1 MLYVSAASLPGWQ
14 PYPTFVAFALPTGP
28 FRCRTALDM
37 KASVNIALSVD
48 GFIATKDGGVDWL
61 NEQPTIEGEDFGF
74 QAFLDS
80 VDVLIMGRKS
90 FEKVLS
96 FGKDAWVYGDK
107 RVAVMSRQSSV
118 DIPQHLEKSVSAS
131 SLEPKALLE
140 ALETQG
146 FTHAYIDGGYTIR
159 QFLKAG
165 LIHRVHL
172 TTVPLILGEG
182 IPLFSDQGRLN
193 LSLIDTKCWSNGM
206 VQSVYDVVY

>member
-1 MLYVSAASLPGWQ
+1 MYLSAASLSAWQ
-14 PYPTFVAFALPTGP
+14 PCPAFVVFALPTRL

-48 GFIATKDGGVDWL
+48 GFIATKDGSVDWL

-96 FGKDAWVYGDK
+96 FGKGAWAYGDK
-107 RVAVMSRQSSV
+107 RVAVMSRQSVS
-118 DIPQHLEKSVSAS
+118 IPQYLEKSVSAS

-140 ALETQG
+140 ELESRG

-165 LIHRVHL
+165 LIHRIHL

-193 LSLIDTKCWSNGM
+193 LSLIGTKCWSNGM